1 MVQPQ
6 NDNFNHYGGFMRKM
20 PWIKVSMVTV
30 ALCLLIVPMCF
41 GDSGCEFGPPLKLA
55 PYPGSVSATDGQTP
69 PYPLRL
75 SKDRQPDVRMYYAQ
89 QTQPAPVIQEQI
101 DSGYRIQNIYQRQ
114 SACGKTRDVLL
125 LRIMER
131 TTDEPSVSQAFGALQ
146 AMKTMGMHSEAE
158 YQQAVNQ
165 YGATLKAFFRTV
177 NTPDGGQANEGRLI
191 LDKYRKL
198 EKQQRGTPMRG
209 TPQDKQQAAEMRRKA
224 QEMKARG
231 DYAGMQEWAQ
241 QYQGR
246 AQGDQRVQQ
255 AKQEMNR
262 DMWSLWLQCLKEM
275 RDAAFI
281 TRLDYNSIAGK

>member
-1 MVQPQ
+1 
-6 NDNFNHYGGFMRKM
+6 MRKM
-20 PWIKVSMVTV
+20 PGITVSTV
-30 ALCLLIVPMCF
+30 LVMCLFITSICF
-41 GDSGCEFGPPLKLA
+41 GDSGCEFGPPHKLA
-55 PYPGSVSATDGQTP
+55 PYPGSISSVDGQTP

-75 SKDRQPDVRMYYAQ
+75 SKDRQPDVRMQYAQ
-89 QTQPAPVIQEQI
+89 QSAFTIQEQI
-101 DSGYRIQNIYQRQ
+101 DGGFRIQNVYQRQ

-158 YQQAVNQ
+158 YQAAVNQ
-165 YGATLKAFFRTV
+165 YGAALKAFFRTV

-275 RDAAFI
+275 RDAAFF
-281 TRLDYNSIAGK
+281 TRLDYSSIEGK